1 MMMSFLSS
9 IGTLMSG
16 PGFSDAL
23 ELCYGPNAVQHMM
36 DGKHV
41 SRALRWHFLAEPD
54 YSQCRSDTTSTVV
67 KAPLALHQVQNCE
80 E

>member
-1 MMMSFLSS
+1 
-9 IGTLMSG
+9 
-16 PGFSDAL
+16 
-23 ELCYGPNAVQHMM
+23 VQHMM